1 MLNPSLCNLADSRLT
16 LGWKNFNLLEDTLRK
31 ALLALVVLLSV
42 SGSSFAADKVLAK
55 VNGKTITEKDLKQ
68 VMETLPPNYKTLEN
82 NSTFRKQLLENMVKE
97 ELLYQ
102 EALKEGVDK
111 DPKVRKE
118 IELMKKRILV
128 QALLRKHIK
137 PEQVKVTDEEAKAFY
152 ERNKER
158 FRDANGKYVPFA
170 QLKPFII
177 QSLKRQKEQEEF
189 RKAVDKYISQI
200 EKHSKVEI
208 YAK

>member
-1 MLNPSLCNLADSRLT
+1 MLNPCLCNLADSRLT

-31 ALLALVVLLSV
+31 ALLALVVSLSV

-82 NSTFRKQLLENMVKE
+82 NPTFRKQLLENMVKE

-137 PEQVKVTDEEAKAFY
+137 LHPPEVTDKEAKAFY
-152 ERNKER
+152 EKNKER